1 MLIRMKEPDY
11 LSGDWVLSYV
21 VQHILSC
28 QMLSVR
34 VRRVD
39 EVRRMR
45 GNIRASGLIRYKN
58 DFPQCGVIC

>member
-11 LSGDWVLSYV
+11 LSSDWVLSYV

-34 VRRVD
+34 VRRVV
-39 EVRRMR
+39 EIRRMR
-45 GNIRASGLIRYKN
+45 GNIRASGLARYKN
-58 DFPQCGVIC
+58 DSPQCGVIC

>member
-11 LSGDWVLSYV
+11 LSGDWQLSYV

-34 VRRVD
+34 VSFMLRLDAGAEKIAHLV
-39 EVRRMR
+39 
-45 GNIRASGLIRYKN
+45 
-58 DFPQCGVIC
+58 